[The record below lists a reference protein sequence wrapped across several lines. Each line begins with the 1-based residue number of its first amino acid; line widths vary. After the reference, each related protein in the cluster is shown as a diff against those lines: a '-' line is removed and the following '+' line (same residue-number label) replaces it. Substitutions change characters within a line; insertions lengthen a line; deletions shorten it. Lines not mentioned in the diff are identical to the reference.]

1 MRRPG
6 GVVVVADSA
15 AIGSSSALPGHHL
28 DTARIH
34 LGFPASLYACSPA
47 ARSCALAYFASAGS
61 SAPPEPGAPSASAA
75 SSSWRA

>member
-6 GVVVVADSA
+6 GAVAAADSS

-34 LGFPASLYACSPA
+34 RGFTNRLEG
-47 ARSCALAYFASAGS
+47 L
-61 SAPPEPGAPSASAA
+61 PGAIGRRGRLDRES
-75 SSSWRA
+75 